1 MKAAERSFE
10 LEVPVVIAKLHT
22 PKQDSTQPCG
32 QTFRMGR
39 RFSDQFRHSGE
50 RRRNRGAVYI
60 SSYLLACL
68 PPLTMVSG
76 NIFIGGLCVHF
87 R

>member
-1 MKAAERSFE
+1 MKAGERSFE
-10 LEVPVVIAKLHT
+10 LEVAVVIAKVHT
-22 PKQDSTQPCG
+22 PKQDSRQRG

-39 RFSDQFRHSGE
+39 RFSDQFRHSGK

-60 SSYLLACL
+60 SSYLLVCL